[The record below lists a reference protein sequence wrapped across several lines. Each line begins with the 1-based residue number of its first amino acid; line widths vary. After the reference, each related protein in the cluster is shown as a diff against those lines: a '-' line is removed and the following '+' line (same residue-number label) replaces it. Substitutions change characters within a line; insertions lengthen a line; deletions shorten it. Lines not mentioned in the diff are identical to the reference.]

1 MKARRYDDILRAR
14 GYKPVERTKY
24 QGVNLYKKVHKYN
37 TCVCQ
42 VIKDTH
48 GKGQAIEITITSQ
61 ISLDPDIQKEINFD
75 ASYLSKEAG
84 KIIEAFVK
92 LKEMK
97 SPKHLYC
104 F

>member
-37 TCVCQ
+37 ACFCQ

-48 GKGQAIEITITSQ
+48 GKGQSIEITITSQ
-61 ISLDPDIQKEINFD
+61 ISIDPDIKKEIELDAGYLQKE
-75 ASYLSKEAG
+75 AH
-84 KIIEAFVK
+84 KIIEAFIK

-97 SPKHLYC
+97 SPKHIY